1 MTKKDERL
9 SYRVV
14 QWSTGNV
21 GKLAL
26 RGILNHPDLELVG
39 LWVHSADK
47 VGRDAGELVGL
58 PRTGV
63 EATNDVAALLALEP
77 DCVSYTATGDLRPS
91 EAIDDM
97 CRILESGANVVATSV
112 VPLVFPPGA
121 DAGVVARLEEACR
134 KGGTTCFTSGIDPG
148 FANDTLPLVLTG
160 VCERID
166 ELRVMEIVNYDT
178 YNQPQVLFETMGFAK
193 PLDHQPILLIPGILS
208 LAWGGVV
215 KQLAAGLGVQIEELR
230 ETHEKRP
237 APHAFDIPPGHV
249 PAGTMAGLRFEV
261 QGIVDGRPAI
271 VLEHVTRLH
280 DDIAPEWPKPL
291 AGSGCYRVVVK
302 GSPSMTCELL
312 MHDEAGDHNGGN
324 LIATAL
330 RILNAIPAVCDAKPG
345 LLSALDLPLVTGRHL
360 LR

>member
-1 MTKKDERL
+1 MAKSDQRM

-26 RGILNHPDLELVG
+26 RGIINHPDLELVG
-39 LWVHSADK
+39 LWVHSAEK
-47 VGRDAGELVGL
+47 VGRDAGELVDL
-58 PRTGV
+58 PPTGV
-63 EATNDVAALLALEP
+63 KATNDVAALLALEP

-112 VPLVFPPGA
+112 VPLVYPAAA
-121 DAGVVARLEEACR
+121 DPSIVARLEEACR
-134 KGGTTCFTSGIDPG
+134 KGGTTFFTSGIDPG

-166 ELRVMEIVNYDT
+166 QLRVMEIVNYDT

-215 KQLAAGLGVQIEELR
+215 KQLAAGLGVEVEELR
-230 ETHEKRP
+230 ETHEKVP

-261 QGIVDGRPAI
+261 QGIVNGRPAI

-291 AGSGCYRVVVK
+291 GGSGWYRVVVE
-302 GSPSMTCELL
+302 GSPAMTCELL
-312 MHDEAGDHNGGN
+312 MRGEDGDHNTGN